1 MADIKLLALDL
12 DGTLFNRQKVI
23 TRENKLAL
31 RAARD
36 MGVKVVITTGRPL
49 KAISGLLEE
58 LDLISDED
66 YLITFNGGL
75 VQKTTGE
82 ILAKS
87 ELSRSQLQFLYRHLE
102 PLALPFDVLSDGIVY
117 SLACRGNESHYP
129 QANPTLE
136 FVTVDSFADIPEN
149 VIYNKV
155 VSVTKPEF
163 LDQQLLKL
171 PKELHQYFEIFKSR
185 DIIVEMMPKGV
196 HKAAGLNQLVKHL
209 GLSSENVMAMG
220 DEENDL
226 SMLKWAGL
234 GVAMANGVTIA
245 KETAD
250 AVTSRTND
258 ESGVAEAV
266 KKYILEAK

>member
-12 DGTLFNRQKVI
+12 DGTLFNSKKIV

-36 MGVKVVITTGRPL
+36 KGVKVVITTGRPL

-66 YLITFNGGL
+66 YIITFNGGL
-75 VQKTTGE
+75 VQKTNGE
-82 ILAKS
+82 ILDKS
-87 ELSRSQLQFLYRHLE
+87 ELTRSQLKLLYSHLE

-117 SLACRGNESHYP
+117 SLACRGNVSHYP
-129 QANPTLE
+129 EANPTLD
-136 FVTVDSFADIPEN
+136 FVTVNSFAEIPEN

-155 VSVTKPEF
+155 VSVTNPEF

-171 PKELHQYFEIFKSR
+171 PKELHQHFEIFKSR

-196 HKAAGLNQLVKHL
+196 HKAAGLNQLVEHL
-209 GLSSENVMAMG
+209 GLSSKNVMAIG

-234 GVAMANGVTIA
+234 GVAMANGVAIA

-250 AVTSRTND
+250 VVTSRTNE

-266 KKYILEAK
+266 EKYILQAK

>member
-12 DGTLFNRQKVI
+12 DGTLFNSQKIVSA
-23 TRENKLAL
+23 ENKKAL

-36 MGVKVVITTGRPL
+36 KGVKVVITTGRPL

-66 YLITFNGGL
+66 YIITFNGGL
-75 VQKTTGE
+75 VQKTNGD
-82 ILAKS
+82 ILDKS
-87 ELSRSQLQFLYRHLE
+87 ELTRAQLYRLYSALE

-117 SLACRGNESHYP
+117 SLASQGNQSLYP
-129 QANPTLE
+129 QANPKLK
-136 FVTVDSFADIPEN
+136 FVEVVSFDDIPEN

-155 VSVTKPEF
+155 VSVTNPTF
-163 LDQQLLKL
+163 LDEQILKFSKDL
-171 PKELHQYFEIFKSR
+171 YDEFEIFKSR
-185 DIIVEMMPKGV
+185 DIILEMMPKGV
-196 HKAAGLNQLVKHL
+196 HKAAGLNQLIQHL
-209 GLSSENVMAMG
+209 GLLPENVMAMG

-234 GVAMANGVTIA
+234 GVAMANGVAIA
-245 KETAD
+245 KETAN
-250 AVTSRTND
+250 AVTTRTND

-266 KKYILEAK
+266 EKYILKV